1 MHNTPEQNQAF
12 REAFDATNA
21 RWKAAVAH
29 EKKMGVI
36 AAYLATMGITNYTTQ
51 PANGCTMVS
60 YGRVVAYYYVVD
72 DQVVDV
78 IYD

>member
-1 MHNTPEQNQAF
+1 MIDQNWTPIINDLEQ
-12 REAFDATNA
+12 R
-21 RWKAAVAH
+21 
-29 EKKMGVI
+29 
-36 AAYLATMGITNYTTQ
+36 GITAYHLH

-72 DQVVDV
+72 DQVVDI

>member
-1 MHNTPEQNQAF
+1 MHNTPEQNEAF
-12 REAFDATNA
+12 RNAFDATNA
-21 RWKAAVAH
+21 RYKAFDAH
-29 EKKMGVI
+29 CKKMDAIKAHLASLGV
-36 AAYLATMGITNYTTQ
+36 TNYTTS

-72 DQVVDV
+72 DTVTEV

>member
-1 MHNTPEQNQAF
+1 M
-12 REAFDATNA
+12 NA
-21 RWKAAVAH
+21 
-29 EKKMGVI
+29 I
-36 AAYLATMGITNYTTQ
+36 ALHLASMGITTYTTH